1 MLQVMS
7 MTVDQLVEE
16 SRLLPQDVRAELV
29 ERILL
34 GAHGGLV
41 PQVDESWRQE
51 TRRRVAEI
59 QSGRAQGIPLEDALA
74 EARKRVGL

>member
-1 MLQVMS
+1 MLQAMA

-34 GAHGGLV
+34 GAHGGLA
-41 PQVDESWRQE
+41 PQIDESWRQE